1 MEEDDLD
8 VSWIKEQER
17 LQSTTILQK
26 REPMQKINL
35 CFIYIDRNR
44 FIHHISKDIEPVE
57 YSKISNE
64 RILHII
70 QNKKVRTPTSKFK
83 LNEILLYSVN
93 IEPEAI
99 QSFTQDNSLTSLN
112 SSASS
117 FLKSISVANDVKIPE
132 SIFIFHNVNMLYFI
146 FNEVEVRQAN
156 KNSTLK
162 SILKQPVASAP
173 VPGSASGTGSG
184 FGSRQSKKV
193 RTNITNQSSRKKM
206 P

>member
-1 MEEDDLD
+1 MEADDLD

-17 LQSTTILQK
+17 LQSTTVLQK

-35 CFIYIDRNR
+35 CFVYIDRNQ
-44 FIHHISKDIEPVE
+44 FIHHICKDVEIIEQ
-57 YSKISNE
+57 SKISSE

-70 QNKKVRTPTSKFK
+70 QNKKVKTPTSKFK

-93 IEPEAI
+93 VEPEAI
-99 QSFTQDNSLTSLN
+99 QSFTQDNSSG
-112 SSASS
+112 SS
-117 FLKSISVANDVKIPE
+117 FLNSISVANDVKIPE

-162 SILKQPVASAP
+162 SILKQPLTIPS
-173 VPGSASGTGSG
+173 GSG

-193 RTNITNQSSRKKM
+193 RINTANQSSRKKM

>member
-8 VSWIKEQER
+8 VSWIKDQER
-17 LQSTTILQK
+17 LQTSTVLQK

-35 CFIYIDRNR
+35 CFVYIDRNR
-44 FIHHISKDIEPVE
+44 FIHHISKDIEIIE
-57 YSKISNE
+57 HSKISNE

-70 QNKKVRTPTSKFK
+70 QNKKVKTPTSKFK
-83 LNEILLYSVN
+83 LNEILLYAVDM
-93 IEPEAI
+93 EPGVM
-99 QSFTQDNSLTSLN
+99 QSFTQDNSST
-112 SSASS
+112 SS

-146 FNEVEVRQAN
+146 FNEVEMRYTN

-162 SILKQPVASAP
+162 SILKPTLDNS
-173 VPGSASGTGSG
+173 SASGTDSGKGSG

-193 RTNITNQSSRKKM
+193 RINITNQNSRKKM